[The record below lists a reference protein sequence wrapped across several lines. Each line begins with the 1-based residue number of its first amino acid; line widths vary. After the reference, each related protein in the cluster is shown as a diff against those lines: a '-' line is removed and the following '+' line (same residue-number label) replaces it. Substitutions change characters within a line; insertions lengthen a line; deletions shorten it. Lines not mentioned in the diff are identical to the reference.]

1 MKLDGAGYQRDLL
14 QGRKKKRKKGE
25 KKCHENMVKRTHQ
38 IHSALQRSDEAKRL

>member
-1 MKLDGAGYQRDLL
+1 MKLDGAGSKGSSTRQ
-14 QGRKKKRKKGE
+14 KKKKEKKVK